1 MQADEKWYTVEE
13 AREVLAREL
22 NWTRAGKPAVPCTR
36 TINNW
41 LDPGAPVTGRP
52 DKVQLNCQRVM
63 NHVRFSQ
70 THIENFVAQVTW
82 PQ

>member
-13 AREVLAREL
+13 AREVLGREL
-22 NWTRAGKPAVPCTR
+22 NWTRAGKPAVPCR
-36 TINNW
+36 GTISNW
-41 LDPGAPVTGRP
+41 LNEGAPVTGRP
-52 DKVQLNCQRVM
+52 DNVQLNCQRVM
-63 NHVRFSQ
+63 NHVRVSQ